1 MGTVLEHRP
10 SLYIVMRHHIRGP
23 TKKLAPTV
31 DSETSCPHSFNDE
44 DGFELE
50 VDCHECPGASDLHNR
65 RCASGMVHILATGA
79 RPESIVLK
87 RYIHK
92 RFRGAQVELLCAAAE
107 ELCALTRA
115 MSAAEPPSDKEC
127 RTCVARATRVI
138 AAMRGRLL
146 EDPGSY
152 FERAAELS
160 DQFRSKAMATTCARA
175 RTCIDETL
183 SVTTVRPLKD
193 GGHGV

>member
-1 MGTVLEHRP
+1 
-10 SLYIVMRHHIRGP
+10 MRHHIRGP

-50 VDCHECPGASDLHNR
+50 IDCQECPGASDLHNK

-92 RFRGAQVELLCAAAE
+92 RFRGGQVGLLCAAAE
-107 ELCALTRA
+107 ELCALDRA
-115 MSAAEPPSDKEC
+115 ISAAEPPSDKEC

-138 AAMRGRLL
+138 AAMRARLL
-146 EDPGSY
+146 DDPADY
-152 FERAAELS
+152 FERATELS
-160 DQFRSKAMATTCARA
+160 DRLRSKAMATTCARA
-175 RTCIDETL
+175 SSCLDETM
-183 SVTTVRPLKD
+183 SVSTVHAPKGGEHD
-193 GGHGV
+193 G

>member
-1 MGTVLEHRP
+1 M
-10 SLYIVMRHHIRGP
+10 VMRHHIRGP

-50 VDCHECPGASDLHNR
+50 VDCHECPGASDLQNR

-92 RFRGAQVELLCAAAE
+92 RFRGGQVEVLRAAAE
-107 ELCALTRA
+107 ELCALNRA
-115 MSAAEPPSDKEC
+115 ISAAEPPSDKEC

-138 AAMRGRLL
+138 AAMRARLL
-146 EDPGSY
+146 DDPAGY
-152 FERAAELS
+152 VGRAAELS
-160 DQFRSKAMATTCARA
+160 DQFRSKAMATACARA
-175 RTCIDETL
+175 RSCVEETL
-183 SVTTVRPLKD
+183 SVSTVHAPN
-193 GGHGV
+193 GGEQNV